1 MEQDEAEEAADRP
14 GIAARIG
21 SRGTFASLAV
31 PQFRFLLAG
40 TALAQVGGWMEE
52 VARGWLVHELTK
64 SAFQLGLIGFIRGIT
79 QLLFSPIA
87 GVMVDRLDRRKLAA
101 ATQISPAIVAL
112 TVGILVTTGTVQM
125 WHLYILTCLS
135 GVAQAIN
142 VPARSV
148 LVYDVVGTEN
158 LTNAIALNSVVANI
172 SRVAAPSAGGAMITL
187 TGTASAYYAQAVFMV
202 LATMA
207 TLMLHPASHAEAPR
221 TPVWQGIREGF
232 GYTRRDPTVGRLVI
246 LNAIPNLL
254 IYPYVSMM
262 PIFAE
267 DVLGAGAGGYGILLT
282 GVGFGSIPGGL
293 IVAGMTHSRWKG
305 RTMGAA
311 SLLYMGMVFVFA
323 LSTVFALSF
332 AILVVAGVGWSMMV
346 TLNQTLLQINVEDA
360 YRGRVLSLY
369 SMAGGF
375 TPFGNLAIGS
385 SADAFGV
392 QAAVAAF
399 ALTGFAFAAV
409 LGLGSRRVRA
419 L

>member
-1 MEQDEAEEAADRP
+1 
-14 GIAARIG
+14 
-21 SRGTFASLAV
+21 
-31 PQFRFLLAG
+31 
-40 TALAQVGGWMEE
+40 MEE
-52 VARGWLVHELTK
+52 VARGWLVHELTG

-79 QLLFSPIA
+79 QLLFSPVA
-87 GVMVDRLDRRKLAA
+87 GVLIDRLDRRKLAA
-101 ATQISPAIVAL
+101 ATQIFPAVVAL
-112 TVGILVTTGTVQM
+112 MVGVLVATGSIEM
-125 WHLYILTCLS
+125 WQLYILTCLS

-142 VPARSV
+142 FPARSV

-172 SRVAAPSAGGAMITL
+172 ARVAAPSAGGAMITL

-202 LATMA
+202 LATVA
-207 TLMLHPASHAEAPR
+207 TLMLHPIAHAESPR
-221 TPVWQGIREGF
+221 TPLWQGMREGF
-232 GYTRRDPTVGRLVI
+232 GYTRRDPIVGRLVV

-262 PIFAE
+262 PLFAE
-267 DVLGAGAGGYGILLT
+267 DVLGAGAGGFGILLT

-293 IVAGMTHSRWKG
+293 IVAGMTQSQWKG
-305 RTMGAA
+305 RTMGIA

-375 TPFGNLAIGS
+375 TPFGNLAMGT

-392 QAAVAAF
+392 QAAVAVF
-399 ALTGFAFAAV
+399 ALTGFAFAAM